1 MGGLCLVRDEQ
12 KQDVRN
18 IKKGASGIEDLEEYS
33 KREIV
38 LLDIIIWYVT

>member
-12 KQDVRN
+12 KQETL
-18 IKKGASGIEDLEEYS
+18 KKGASGIEDLEEYS
-33 KREIV
+33 IREIV